1 MKKHFV
7 KFTTVALVGLTILSG
22 VAFSLVNLAYAED
35 SQGEE
40 TETAEEVKNGTSIS
54 ITPVSRIFQLSP
66 NSTYDDVLKVT
77 NDGSSA
83 INFEV
88 YAAPYSYVQSEETG
102 DYSLGFNKENNYTQI
117 TRWIRIM
124 DQNGNYVERPTFTAE
139 PGKTVEVNY
148 RISTPG
154 SLPAGGQYAVLFAH
168 TISSSSSGSGIKT
181 EASPGMVI
189 YGRADGETIVASE
202 ISDMKISQ
210 TITKEVATEENGQTV
225 RKETVLN
232 HINASARVKNTGN
245 LDFNA
250 RAVLKVEG
258 ILGGAYYETE
268 ETAARTSIIPE
279 AELVLSDEW
288 ENTPSFGLYK
298 ATWTV
303 TVGDETQTTEMVIFL
318 LPPSVI
324 IISIILLTFIIIWI
338 IIGVRKRKERRS
350 RLSV

>member
-7 KFTTVALVGLTILSG
+7 KFTTVALVGLTILFG

-35 SQGEE
+35 SQDAETESAEE
-40 TETAEEVKNGTSIS
+40 TKNGTSIS
-54 ITPVSRIFQLSP
+54 ITPVSRIFQLNPS
-66 NSTYDDVLKVT
+66 STYDDVLKVT
-77 NDGSSA
+77 NDGSNS

-88 YAAPYSYVQSEETG
+88 YAAPYSYIQSEETG
-102 DYSLGFNKENNYTQI
+102 DYSLGFSKENNYTQI

-124 DQNGNYVERPTFTAE
+124 DQSGNYVERPTFTAE
-139 PGKTVEVNY
+139 PGETVEVKYQIN
-148 RISTPG
+148 TPS
-154 SLPAGGQYAVLFAH
+154 SLPDGGQYAVLFAH
-168 TISSSSSGSGIKT
+168 TLSSTTSGSGIKT

-189 YGRADGETIVASE
+189 YGRSSGETIIASE
-202 ISDMKISQ
+202 ISDMSISR
-210 TITKEVATEENGQTV
+210 TVTKEMPVEENGQTV
-225 RKETVLN
+225 RKQVTLN

-268 ETAARTSIIPE
+268 ETAARTSIIPD

-303 TVGDETQTTEMVIFL
+303 TAGEETQTTEMVVFL

-324 IISIILLTFIIIWI
+324 IISIILLTIIIVWI